1 METHDDSDYASGTSD
16 IERTRSTPLLS
27 VVWMTGVLVWAT
39 VVALFLNVPTWAS
52 VFLCTVTAIS
62 FFVFVV
68 GYIYLFT
75 NDREALRSE
84 RWRRVSGGTS
94 LPDLAGQ
101 QRRGLGE
108 DERRYL
114 APERA
119 EFEVTHSDE
128 SVGNASRA
136 TNE

>member
-1 METHDDSDYASGTSD
+1 MGTHDENEYASRVGD

-75 NDREALRSE
+75 NDREALRAE
-84 RWRRVSGGTS
+84 RWRRVSGGAS
-94 LPDLAGQ
+94 LTDLAGQ
-101 QRRGLGE
+101 QRLGLGE

-114 APERA
+114 AAERA

-128 SVGNASRA
+128 SVGYASRA
-136 TNE
+136 TKE